1 MKCLQ
6 HVAIQRFYPPM
17 NSALARDDHV
27 CVLTNYLPCSCVVV
41 LAGVAGTAFS
51 VSRHGATAL
60 VGVSDGAV
68 LSIAIVGEYD
78 DKPGQ
83 GYWFVDTARFVE
95 PQRTSTVNIEGKSS
109 TGAALS
115 TCAYSTANANG
126 ATAKGPW
133 DHIAGVET
141 AKDFTRTGSTDTA
154 SFTVRYPSPA
164 QYNLTVSC
172 EYEDGEKALLE
183 TVSARTRE
191 RTHARPCIFLSSL
204 CPRALDLLKEI
215 AYQQLLFTYSNPFAL
230 LLSLAHFPVW
240 LRNRSC
246 RATTCG
252 ASCGT

>member
-1 MKCLQ
+1 
-6 HVAIQRFYPPM
+6 M
-17 NSALARDDHV
+17 NSALALDDHV
-27 CVLTNYLPCSCVVV
+27 CVLTNYLPCPCVVV

-60 VGVSDGAV
+60 VGVSNGAV

-126 ATAKGPW
+126 ATAEGPW

-183 TVSARTRE
+183 TVSAHMRE

-204 CPRALDLLKEI
+204 CPRALDLFNEI
-215 AYQQLLFTYSNPFAL
+215 AYQQLLYTYSNPSAL

-246 RATTCG
+246 RATTCV